1 MSVKAMLPVAL
12 PAEVGAKFAVSVAVD
27 PGLMLAGSV
36 RPLML
41 KPAPE
46 TVAAEMVSTAFP
58 EFVSVT
64 FCVALLPTF
73 TFPKLTLVGLMV
85 SCG

>member
-12 PAEVGAKFAVSVAVD
+12 PAEVGANCAVSVAVD
-27 PGLMLAGSV
+27 PGLMLAGRV
-36 RPLML
+36 RPLVL

-46 TVAAEMVSTAFP
+46 TVAAEIVSTALP
-58 EFVSVT
+58 ELVSVI